1 MKKQIFHF
9 LSKNL
14 LLSSLMLISSLS
26 IKAQVRINEY
36 SAANLSTTLD
46 NFGKYEDWIEIQ
58 NTSATAVDIGGYF
71 LTDSPDLPKQ
81 WAFPAGTMV
90 KANGYL
96 VVWASGRNVVIPN
109 SSGKL
114 HYHANFKLTQTKKK
128 AESILL
134 YDAAGVKLDE
144 VAINK
149 TRVGQTRGRTT
160 DSTATWVI
168 FKKPTVGNKN
178 QGAFFKSNASKPSFA
193 LKPGFYQNA
202 QTVTITTPDAN
213 SKIYY
218 TTNGTEATV
227 KSTLYTGPV
236 NIAYT
241 SVLKAI
247 TVPDDATIQASFME
261 FGTYFIGNKHT
272 MNVVSITGDSLVVL
286 AEGNK
291 DRFPFGSFELFDA
304 TGERKATGYGEF
316 NSHGQDSW
324 VNDQRS
330 LDFVCRD
337 ECGYTSA
344 LKHKIFAY
352 NKRTEFQKLIL
363 RAAGDDNYPGG
374 SGTPGGGAHL
384 RDAYL
389 QNLAKRGGMA
399 LDVRESEKTIIYING
414 RYWGVY
420 DLRERPDDH
429 DYTDFNYNQG
439 KYDIQMIQT
448 WGNTWA
454 QYGEKKAL
462 DDWDKLLKYVKE
474 NDLKEQSKFDY
485 VASQLDV
492 KSLTDYVVTNTL
504 TVCSDWLNY
513 NTGWWRGQNPDGG
526 HQKWG
531 YNLWDNDATFAYY
544 INYTGIADTS
554 AAAKPCQ
561 VEALADSVVVTYPPY
576 IAMDTM
582 MFGNTTF
589 FPGDTIDAGG
599 TFTTFVDLNGHL
611 GILKK
616 LRQNPKFNQFYVTRQ
631 ADLMNTVF
639 SKKNMLTYLDSVYL
653 KIKPEMT
660 QHIQRWGGTVP
671 EWEHNVAKL
680 RDFISRHADSLQV
693 GMLGCYNLTGPYDVT
708 FNANLPKL
716 AKLEINSQTIDKFPY
731 TASYYGNIETAVKA
745 TSTDPN
751 FQFDNWTIANQSTVT
766 DAKAKNTNIF
776 IKGKETVTANYI
788 KGTVSV
794 TDLDKNVLEPTF
806 KAYPTTFNQQLTLD
820 YELPKT
826 ATVSIHFYT
835 LNGIEIAAVNAA
847 QALQEKGHYTVEIDT
862 NNALLSQ
869 NGLYLVKFKAGDFVK
884 TVKVVKAN

>member
-1 MKKQIFHF
+1 MKKQMFF
-9 LSKNL
+9 FSLKNL
-14 LLSSLMLISSLS
+14 FWSSLVLFLNFSSY
-26 IKAQVRINEY
+26 AQVRLNEY
-36 SAANLSTTLD
+36 SAANLTTTLD
-46 NFGKYEDWIEIQ
+46 NYGKHEDWIELQ
-58 NTSATAVDIGGYF
+58 NTSASAIDIGGYF
-71 LTDSPDLPKQ
+71 LTDTPDLPKQ
-81 WAFPAGTMV
+81 WAFPAGTMI
-90 KANGYL
+90 KANSYI
-96 VVWASGRNVVIPN
+96 VVWASGRNVVVPN

-114 HYHANFKLTQTKKK
+114 YYHTNFKLTQTKKK
-128 AESILL
+128 AENIVL
-134 YDAAGVKLDE
+134 YDALGNKLDE
-144 VAINK
+144 IAINK
-149 TRVGQTRGRTT
+149 TRAGQSRGRTA
-160 DSTATWVI
+160 DSSATWVI

-178 QGAFFKSNASKPSFA
+178 QGVFFKSNASKPSFS
-193 LKPGFYQNA
+193 LKPGFYSNA
-202 QTVTITTPDAN
+202 QTVTITTPDTD

-218 TTNGTEATV
+218 TTNGTEPTI
-227 KSTLYTGPV
+227 KSTLYSAPV
-236 NIAYT
+236 TIAST

-247 TVPDDATIQASFME
+247 TVSSDATVQASFME
-261 FGTYFIGNKHT
+261 FGTYFIGDKHT

-291 DRFPFGSFELFDA
+291 GQFPFGSFELFDA
-304 TGERKATGYGEF
+304 KGDRKATGYGEF

-337 ECGYTSA
+337 ECGYSNA
-344 LKHKIFAY
+344 VKHKIFNYTNRA
-352 NKRTEFQKLIL
+352 EFQKLIL

-374 SGTPGGGAHL
+374 SGTVGGGAHL

-389 QNLAKRGGMA
+389 QNLTKRGGMA
-399 LDVRESEKTIIYING
+399 LDVRESEKSIIYING

-429 DYTDFNYNQG
+429 DYTDFNYGQG

-454 QYGEKKAL
+454 QYGDAKAL
-462 DDWDKLLKYVKE
+462 DDWDALRKYVKD
-474 NDLKEQSKFDY
+474 NDLKDQSKFDY

-513 NTGWWRGQNPDGG
+513 NTGWWRGQNPSGG

-561 VEALADSVVVTYPPY
+561 TEALADTVKITYAPY
-576 IAMDTM
+576 IAMDTIVDN
-582 MFGNTTF
+582 GVTF
-589 FPGDTIDAGG
+589 FPGDTIYPGG
-599 TFTTFVDLNGHL
+599 TFLNFVDVNGHL

-616 LRQNPKFNQFYVTRQ
+616 LRENPKFNQFYITRQ

-639 SKKNMLTYLDSVYL
+639 SKKNMLMYLDSVYL
-653 KIKPEMT
+653 KIKPEMAR
-660 QHIQRWGGTVP
+660 HIQRWGGTVP
-671 EWEHNVAKL
+671 EWENNVAKL
-680 RDFISRHADSLQV
+680 KDFISRHADSLQV
-693 GMLGCYNLTGPYDVT
+693 GMRSCYNLTGPYDVT

-745 TSTDPN
+745 SSTDPTFEFN
-751 FQFDNWTIANQSTVT
+751 NWTIANQSTVT
-766 DAKAKNTNIF
+766 DAKASKTNVF

-788 KGTVSV
+788 KGMVSV
-794 TDLDKNVLEPTF
+794 TDLDKEVLEPTF
-806 KAYPTTFNQQLTLD
+806 KAFPSVFQQQLTLE
-820 YELPKT
+820 YELPET
-826 ATVSIHFYT
+826 ANVSIHFYT

-847 QALQEKGHYTVEIDT
+847 QSLQEKGHYSVAVDT
-862 NNALLSQ
+862 NNPLLSQ
-869 NGLYLVKFKAGDFVK
+869 NGLYLIRFKAGTFVK
-884 TVKVVKAN
+884 IVKVVKGN